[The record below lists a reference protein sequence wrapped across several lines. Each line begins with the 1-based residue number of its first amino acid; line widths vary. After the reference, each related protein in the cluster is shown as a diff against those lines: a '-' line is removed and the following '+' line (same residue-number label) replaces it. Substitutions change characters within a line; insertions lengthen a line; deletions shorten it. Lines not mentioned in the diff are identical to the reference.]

1 MKFIY
6 GLFLLIIFLVVISF
20 SILNSQNVNLNY
32 FFGQINLALSV
43 PVIGAFVI
51 GGVIGLLVGVMKQK
65 VKRKK

>member
-32 FFGQINLALSV
+32 FLGQINLALSV

>member
-1 MKFIY
+1 LKFIY